1 MTKSKKVARPFSS
14 LFLSLLDGKNRLAI
28 SEMVNAQSLHKVLV
42 NLKKK
47 LPKTMFKN
55 YSPDFIF

>member
-28 SEMVNAQSLHKVLV
+28 SEMVNAQSLHKVTV
-42 NLKKK
+42 DLKKSD
-47 LPKTMFKN
+47 LRPLA
-55 YSPDFIF
+55 SLEVVALQ